1 MEDVAV
7 ITGATR
13 GIGLSIA
20 WELEK
25 DHHVI
30 SIGKEEREDTSD
42 IPGEFIRCDVSDE
55 RSVENA
61 VKYVIEKYEKIDVL
75 VNAAGVMIYNELT
88 EATEEEFE
96 RSFSVNVKGTF
107 FMIKHVLPHMRAEN
121 HGYIINISSVRGITS
136 APKKGIYSAT
146 KFAVQSLTETTN
158 LENRDFG
165 IKATAICPGIV
176 WTEST
181 KEKLIKEGLSKED
194 VVWEEDITKTVRW
207 LLSLSPKAYVREIVI
222 GGSLHG

>member
-1 MEDVAV
+1 MKDVAV
-7 ITGATR
+7 VTGATR

-20 WELEK
+20 QELEK

-30 SIGKEEREDTSD
+30 SIGKKERDDTSR
-42 IPGEFIRCDVSDE
+42 IPGEFIKCNVSDE
-55 RSVENA
+55 SSVENT
-61 VKYVIEKYEKIDVL
+61 VKYVIEKYGKIDVL

-96 RSFSVNVKGTF
+96 TSFSVNVKGTF
-107 FMIKHVLPHMRAEN
+107 FMIKHVLPYMRTEK
-121 HGYIINISSVRGITS
+121 HGYIVNISSVRGITS

-146 KFAVQSLTETTN
+146 KFAVRSLTETVY

-181 KEKLIKEGLSKED
+181 KEKLTKEGLSKDD
-194 VVWEEDITKTVRW
+194 VVWEEDIAKTVRC
-207 LLSLSPKAYVREIVI
+207 LLSLSPKAHVREIVI
-222 GGSLHG
+222 GGRMYG